1 MLKKVIVV
9 SLSLMMVL
17 AASAQEMRGGKR
29 PAPQEGVRP
38 EHVQKTPEIM
48 AKKQTEMMVREL
60 NITDSVQREQ
70 LYAFHLKYAQARRD
84 SLTRRED
91 LARLQ
96 AMTTELQ
103 SILTEEQFNQFM
115 DKRIDASDHRH
126 RPTISPMRSACD
138 KYPHRPAEGMPHQEP
153 QGRPQ

>member
-1 MLKKVIVV
+1 MFKKVFLV
-9 SLSLMMVL
+9 SAGLMMVL
-17 AASAQEMRGGKR
+17 AVGAQQTDVERHHGPK
-29 PAPQEGVRP
+29 EGVRP
-38 EHVQKTPEIM
+38 EYMQKTPEIM

-60 NITDSVQREQ
+60 QITDSVQREQ
-70 LYAFHLKYAQARRD
+70 LYAFHLKYAQSHRD
-84 SLTRRED
+84 SVTRRED

-103 SILTEEQFNQFM
+103 SLLTEEQFNRFM

-138 KYPHRPAEGMPHQEP
+138 KYPRRPAEGMRPPEP
-153 QGRPQ
+153 QGRPE